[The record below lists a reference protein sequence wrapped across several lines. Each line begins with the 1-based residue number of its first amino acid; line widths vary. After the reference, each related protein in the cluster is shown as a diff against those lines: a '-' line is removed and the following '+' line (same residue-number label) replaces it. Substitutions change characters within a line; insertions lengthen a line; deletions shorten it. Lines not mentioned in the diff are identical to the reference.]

1 MIGNQKATGLWFPTR
16 ERCRSTAIFDS
27 AAKFANVIGVPIV
40 AFFVVGFGWRWGFAV
55 TAFLSFL
62 YFAAY
67 WLMYRDPSED
77 RHLSRQEHAYILA
90 GGAVP
95 EGQAVSGQANML
107 AYVLQNRKVWAHMIG
122 YSAYGYSFY
131 LFHLAAGLSGGKPA
145 YEHPEVGRFCH
156 YPVDL
161 RVAGRSFDRR
171 LLCRLSDWARPGRIQ
186 GAQGR
191 IACGMAAGLAVFG
204 AAYTANPFWALV
216 WITIALS
223 GLSAAAPVASSIVSL
238 ISPRGATATIGGIV
252 NLTNNLM
259 GVAAPVITGFIVGLT
274 HSFAGAFLVAGL
286 VLIVGIFSYL
296 VLLGRIEPIPDPPAE
311 DVMPADCLIREARIV
326 DGTGAP
332 WFVSDSATR
341 WTHRGNRQSI
351 KADGIRTVDAQGLYL
366 APGFIDAH
374 CHDDLICLREPERV
388 EKIAQGVTTLVVG
401 NCSFSLYPTAA
412 GSAGDLREHFDP
424 AGQCFRR
431 RGV

>member
-1 MIGNQKATGLWFPTR
+1 LAKEGMTHRRWIIGVLLGTGVLVNYIDRISLSVAAPQLQHDFGLTPQAVGFLFSAFFWSYSLAQLPGGLLLDRFGIKTVGRWGTFLWSVASGATALCSGYAGIFTARLLLGIAEAPGMIGNQKATGLWFPTR

-40 AFFVVGFGWRWGFAV
+40 AFFVVGLGWRWGFAV

-62 YFAAY
+62 CFAAY

-77 RHLSRQEHAYILA
+77 KHLSRQEHAYILA

-131 LFHLAAGLSGGKPA
+131 LFLTWLPGYLVESLHMSILKSAGFATIPWIFASLADLLIGGFFVDYLIGRGLDESK
-145 YEHPEVGRFCH
+145 VRK
-156 YPVDL
+156 
-161 RVAGRSFDRR
+161 VA
-171 LLCRLSDWARPGRIQ
+171 
-186 GAQGR
+186 
-191 IACGMAAGLAVFG
+191 IAIGMAAGLAVFG
-204 AAYTANPFWALV
+204 AAYTNDPFWALV

-274 HSFAGAFLVAGL
+274 HSFAGAFLVAGV

-296 VLLGRIEPIPDPPAE
+296 VLLGRIEPIPDPPAR
-311 DVMPADCLIREARIV
+311 M
-326 DGTGAP
+326 
-332 WFVSDSATR
+332 
-341 WTHRGNRQSI
+341 
-351 KADGIRTVDAQGLYL
+351 
-366 APGFIDAH
+366 
-374 CHDDLICLREPERV
+374 
-388 EKIAQGVTTLVVG
+388 
-401 NCSFSLYPTAA
+401 
-412 GSAGDLREHFDP
+412 
-424 AGQCFRR
+424 
-431 RGV
+431 